1 MKVALLRLI
10 RKVAQVKHVR
20 IVVRKTWLK
29 KILCL
34 GDFLIAQSVKNLPG
48 MQEIRV

>member
-1 MKVALLRLI
+1 MKFALLRLI

-29 KILCL
+29 KIRCL
-34 GDFLIAQSVKNLPG
+34 GAFLIAQSAKNLAA
-48 MQEIRV
+48 MQEIQV